1 MKKSHYL
8 FVGIVLCFLVAPLG
22 YILGIKAHTPIY
34 GVENIV
40 ELPSLQNQS
49 FLSKEFQKNFE
60 EWWQSHYMLRTI
72 FLKTKNQL
80 YDIFNL
86 GKIHS
91 GFNETVIEGSDNYLY
106 SRGYFLSYRHTCTAI
121 PPEFNKIKELKD
133 IADKKN
139 ISVYFVLAA
148 NKAVIYPQYIPS
160 RYRFFYDNNCDYYNQ
175 IEQKLK
181 EMGINVY
188 NSQKLLSS
196 IAENE
201 TYQPYNKTGTHWNYY
216 GAGRVFQASAEMFN
230 FGKIELRDIET
241 RSQKYGTERDIA
253 DLLNLWIPYYPRQ
266 SFYRPVWQSEAFVKG
281 KTAIIGNS
289 FSNEYKINAE
299 YSGIFENLSHY
310 ENLPLSDKDCHNI
323 LNTDRIIFVYTD
335 RAFLQANH
343 QFYQKIDRLI
353 KNGKYLFRHKFSE
366 KNEDIT
372 TEGLSFYE
380 DWGRWSEGK
389 SVKMTIKL
397 PDIRH
402 KHNLNLKIVFEAFPF
417 LSGTHNQQKVI
428 VKVNKKEKAVWF
440 FEQRKASPDT
450 SINLD
455 LSEIKNKELHI
466 SFEIDNPISP
476 QELNSSIDDQ
486 RKLGIGFKTLSI
498 QSD

>member
-1 MKKSHYL
+1 
-8 FVGIVLCFLVAPLG
+8 
-22 YILGIKAHTPIY
+22 
-34 GVENIV
+34 
-40 ELPSLQNQS
+40 
-49 FLSKEFQKNFE
+49 
-60 EWWQSHYMLRTI
+60 
-72 FLKTKNQL
+72 
-80 YDIFNL
+80 
-86 GKIHS
+86 
-91 GFNETVIEGSDNYLY
+91 
-106 SRGYFLSYRHTCTAI
+106 
-121 PPEFNKIKELKD
+121 
-133 IADKKN
+133 
-139 ISVYFVLAA
+139 
-148 NKAVIYPQYIPS
+148 
-160 RYRFFYDNNCDYYNQ
+160 
-175 IEQKLK
+175 
-181 EMGINVY
+181 MGINVY

-216 GAGRVFQASAEMFN
+216 GAGRVFQASAETFN

-241 RSQKYGTERDIA
+241 RSQQYGTERDIA

-310 ENLPLSDKDCHNI
+310 GNLPLSDKDYKDI

-335 RAFLQANH
+335 NVFMNAQD
-343 QFYQKIDRLI
+343 QMYQKLNKLI
-353 KNGKYLFRHKFSE
+353 ENGKYLFRHKFSE

-380 DWGRWSEGK
+380 DWGRWSVGK
-389 SVKMTIKL
+389 SVKMDIKL
-397 PDIRH
+397 PKIRH
-402 KHNLNLKIVFEAFPF
+402 NLKIVFEAFPF

-440 FEQRKASPDT
+440 FEQGKASPDT